1 MAHWPHSGTDAD
13 GVGFRQANKNKHLL
27 RASED
32 SEAVRASLREQR

>member
-1 MAHWPHSGTDAD
+1 MGHWLHSRSDAV